1 MSEYTRT
8 PNPPVTRAE
17 IPTGFAAFL
26 DNSGKKCLGIKE
38 FTKHG
43 YSWSVV
49 PPITKP
55 TRALLNAELVVRGI
69 AQPTA

>member
-1 MSEYTRT
+1 MSEYKRT
-8 PNPPVTRAE
+8 PNPPVTRVE
-17 IPTGFAAFL
+17 LPTGFVAFL
-26 DNSGKKCLGIKE
+26 DKSGKKCLGIKE

-55 TRALLNAELVVRGI
+55 TRALLDAELAARGI
-69 AQPTA
+69 AQPAA